1 MVIRIFVICF
11 WGLRKRRYEVG
22 CVCASY
28 VGDVLGGT
36 RVVCMRGADCSGCRW
51 RGGAARAAVVGD
63 DAAARA
69 ARAPPLHHPAR
80 PALARRTQERGMYY
94 TLL

>member
-1 MVIRIFVICF
+1 M
-11 WGLRKRRYEVG
+11 
-22 CVCASY
+22 
-28 VGDVLGGT
+28 GDVLGGT

-94 TLL
+94 TLLCRYSPQLLLPWLVFLQQKIGHDR